1 MSVLVGPIT
10 TQVLNALQNE
20 INKPDTRGKISAII
34 DPIVDDLINK
44 YIKFVY
50 MLAFS
55 QIVIIILL
63 IVILYQVFK
72 IKKL

>member
-20 INKPDTRGKISAII
+20 LNKPDTRRKISAII